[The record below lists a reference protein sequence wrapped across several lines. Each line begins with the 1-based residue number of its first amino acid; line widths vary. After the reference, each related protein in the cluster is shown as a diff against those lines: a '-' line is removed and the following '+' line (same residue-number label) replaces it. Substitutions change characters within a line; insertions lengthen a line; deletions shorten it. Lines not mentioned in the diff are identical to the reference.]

1 MSGFLAGLIVGC
13 VVGVAVTLLALT
25 IVAGLRTAELE
36 KPRRGAQGKV
46 FVGALAL
53 LIVCGVSYSM
63 DLEKSALLALLLS
76 VLLTA
81 RLGGARRGILV
92 AGIAAVMV
100 AYFLPPAGSLRV
112 TGLDNQLAL
121 VLFVL
126 GTFVAIILMEG
137 NQWIKQWIATADIDG
152 V

>member
-1 MSGFLAGLIVGC
+1 MSGFLTGLIVGC
-13 VVGVAVTLLALT
+13 VVGVVITLLALT

-36 KPRRGAQGKV
+36 KPRRSAQGKV
-46 FVGALAL
+46 FVGAVIL
-53 LIVCGVSYSM
+53 LVVCGVSYAM

-81 RLGGARRGILV
+81 RLCGARRGLLV

-100 AYFLPPAGSLRV
+100 AYFLPPTGSLRV

-126 GTFVAIILMEG
+126 GTFVAIVLMEG
-137 NQWIKQWIATADIDG
+137 KQWIKQWIATSDPDG
-152 V
+152 W